1 MTKFAK
7 LSLAASLLLGSSLY
21 ANTLEQAFKA
31 SKVKGEIRVE
41 YSNSNFLGQSKSDG
55 ISAVGGNLGVITGSF
70 YGFSIGATFQTSH
83 VINLTNHNNVFSGT
97 PPLHNDA
104 LDVQGSVLSE
114 AYLNYTFKNTSLKVG
129 RQYIYTPLVSTALD
143 GKSSEGLIK
152 DSFEAYILTNT
163 DIPDTTVTAGYIS
176 KYQPKRNATGDFGT
190 FQNLEDGAYTVYI
203 KNSSVKNLT
212 LTAQYLD
219 INGKTT
225 ASDKDALYIQ
235 ADYKIG
241 SHTLSA
247 QYLTSTDKS
256 QTNQDGQAFGVR
268 ATGALGIGK
277 LGYYFGFNT
286 TSNDG
291 PVYYGAG
298 TGTSDTLFTAVP
310 VDGGGVPARANTDT
324 VVGAIVVPVAG
335 VTLIP
340 YIGESFRD
348 TGLGNVVA
356 VGALAIYPYGKH
368 FLVKADYEHINL
380 ENTVPGVIPDQNTDV
395 ARLHL
400 SYKF

>member
-7 LSLAASLLLGSSLY
+7 LSLAVSLLLGSSIY

-31 SKVKGEIRVE
+31 SKVKGEIRAE

-55 ISAVGGNLGVITGSF
+55 ISTVGGNLGIITGSF
-70 YGFSIGATFQTSH
+70 YGFSFGGTFQTSH

-114 AYLNYTFKNTSLKVG
+114 AYLNYTFKNTSLKAG

-152 DSFEAYILTNT
+152 DSFEAYMLTNT
-163 DIPDTTVTAGYIS
+163 DIPNTTVVAGYLS
-176 KYQPKRNATGDFGT
+176 KYQAKRDANGGFGN
-190 FQNLEDGAYTVYI
+190 FDNIQDGAYMVYV
-203 KNSSVKNLT
+203 KNTSVKNLT
-212 LTAQYLD
+212 LSAQYLN
-219 INGKTT
+219 INGKI
-225 ASDKDALYIQ
+225 AANDKNALYLQ

-247 QYLTSTDKS
+247 QYLKSKDKS

-277 LGYYFGFNT
+277 LGYYFGFDT

-291 PVYYGAG
+291 PVYYGLGA
-298 TGTSDTLFTAVP
+298 GTSDTLFTAVP

-324 VVGAIVVPVAG
+324 VVGAVVVPVVG
-335 VTLIP
+335 ITFIP
-340 YIGESFRD
+340 YIGESFRN

-380 ENTVPGVIPDQNTDV
+380 ENTVPGIPNQNTDV